1 MDSDYI
7 LLQEENTMDYEPTQE
22 EIREEAKFLGIAPSD
37 EKLLWIA
44 KEALRVS
51 VMNTVWHRPHFLVI
65 GSHTNIKRRRQL
77 SITIARQAQ

>member
-22 EIREEAKFLGIAPSD
+22 EIQEEAKFLGIAPSD

-51 VMNTVWHRPHFLVI
+51 NMISICNRLHFLVI
-65 GSHTNIKRRRQL
+65 GNHINTKKRRQ
-77 SITIARQAQ
+77 